1 MGREW
6 NIKKRREED
15 TRICLRL
22 AVAKFK
28 SSVLKLL
35 SNSAASKIT
44 K

>member
-1 MGREW
+1 MGKEG
-6 NIKKRREED
+6 NIKKRRKED

-22 AVAKFK
+22 AIAKFK
-28 SSVLKLL
+28 NSVLKLL